1 MGLAEEMAVVRG
13 GSGHSSLV
21 RAVFGA
27 LGGIVECGASLAG
40 VPVGEFVAGH
50 RGDLDRVLEAVR
62 RLGNFHP
69 ETMDIVDGLGYLR
82 EHDIPVTTLLL
93 WSGCIE
99 EFTPAL
105 GGPVAVRRMARMGAD
120 LQLARLLQ
128 ALVGVASFRGS
139 DDVVA
144 NAGHIAEVVGMVSS
158 WGEPGR
164 GRSAREVLLM
174 WRVAFLPGV
183 LMPESTSPETIK
195 RRFREYAHMLEETL
209 DQ

>member
-1 MGLAEEMAVVRG
+1 MADQGTVVPAA
-13 GSGHSSLV
+13 SETSLV
-21 RAVFGA
+21 RDVFGA
-27 LGGIVECGASLAG
+27 LGGIVECGASLAR
-40 VPVGEFVAGH
+40 VPVGEFVAGR

-62 RLGNFHP
+62 GLGNFHP
-69 ETMDIVDGLGYLR
+69 ETMDILDGLGYLR
-82 EHDIPVTTLLL
+82 EHDVPVTTLLL

-105 GGPVAVRRMARMGAD
+105 GEPEAVRRMARMGAD
-120 LQLARLLQ
+120 LQLAQLLQ

-164 GRSAREVLLM
+164 GRSPREVLLM

-183 LMPESTSPETIK
+183 LMPESKSPEIIK
-195 RRFREYAHMLEETL
+195 RRFREYAHMLEKNL